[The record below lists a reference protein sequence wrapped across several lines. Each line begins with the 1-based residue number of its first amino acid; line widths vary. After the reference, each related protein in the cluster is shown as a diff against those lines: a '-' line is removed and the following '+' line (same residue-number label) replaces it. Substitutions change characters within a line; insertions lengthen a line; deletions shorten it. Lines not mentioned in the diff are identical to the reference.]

1 MLEKHPEPVVID
13 ESAFLP
19 CDDLPPLLGLDI
31 TADYVEHVAHQIQGS
46 AGLVDP
52 QQWHGYLFCYAVP
65 GARLCNGVAMLARH
79 LASGNADC
87 ELFYLHSDDSWGFCL
102 LMQEMLLIQ
111 LIMCC
116 IMEC

>member
-1 MLEKHPEPVVID
+1 MWNMWLTK
-13 ESAFLP
+13 FR
-19 CDDLPPLLGLDI
+19 DLRGF
-31 TADYVEHVAHQIQGS
+31 
-46 AGLVDP
+46 VDP
-52 QQWHGYLFCYAVP
+52 HFCYAVP